1 MRFLD
6 RIVGRVSLMAHGD
19 CHISPSPMTETGRL
33 DVSAGLLDI
42 EGPCERNE
50 VE

>member
-19 CHISPSPMTETGRL
+19 CHISPLPMTETGRL
-33 DVSAGLLDI
+33 DVPAGLLDI
-42 EGPCERNE
+42 ERPSEQKE